1 MSAGGTL
8 QSAIATALNAL
19 PDLTGVYDGPPARAA
34 YPYVALDA
42 TTESDWSH
50 KSGAGREVM
59 VAITVWDDQPVRLHG
74 LADQVETALSDLGA
88 VDGWQ
93 LVTMQ
98 LVRRRVV
105 RDVAGVLRIPLREEW
120 PLEPQQAGGRRIP
133 GAPLITK
140 EAAKPR
146 LELQLSVPEYPE

>member
-1 MSAGGTL
+1 MSAGGAL
-8 QSAIATALNAL
+8 QSAIAGALG
-19 PDLTGVYDGPPARAA
+19 GVELSGVFDGPPARAA

-74 LADQVETALSDLGA
+74 LADQVETALAALAA

-93 LVTMQ
+93 LVTMR

-105 RDVAGVLRIPLREEW
+105 RDVAGPW
-120 PLEPQQAGGRRIP
+120 
-133 GAPLITK
+133 
-140 EAAKPR
+140 AAAIDFR
-146 LELQLSVPEYPE
+146 ARMLATV